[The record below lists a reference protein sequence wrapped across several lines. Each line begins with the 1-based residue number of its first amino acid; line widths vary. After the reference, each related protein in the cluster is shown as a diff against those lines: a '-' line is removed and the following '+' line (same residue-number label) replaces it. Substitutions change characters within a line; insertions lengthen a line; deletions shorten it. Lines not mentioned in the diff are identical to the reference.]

1 MPYYSKDP
9 LWRKRTVWIR
19 HVEVML
25 CLKHFNLMVILSSG
39 SDGGFA
45 MHFMF
50 NFLPWLSLLQN
61 CQLAENDFLMTFS
74 IPFLAY
80 SKNCSSERFFRQQ
93 HIPTADRSVSFLFI
107 QHTHTYVRTHAQP
120 FHIELTAQQN
130 WQWPGLLWFSQAWST
145 KWLIAGA

>member
-93 HIPTADRSVSFLFI
+93 HIPTADQIFRVQAGSLRKACVWALPKLLKEEEDRVITWLI
-107 QHTHTYVRTHAQP
+107 QSH
-120 FHIELTAQQN
+120 
-130 WQWPGLLWFSQAWST
+130 ST
-145 KWLIAGA
+145 KPDSARKIEVTRF